1 MVNCGI
7 LGCRSLLIVVLQML
21 ILVADNTPHAIE
33 TSLFLIVHTVGD
45 FKVTRFS
52 ALKDLQQINSC
63 RLLVLIANEWILQGD
78 FTRCGVTGN
87 HSTSARLEFELDAI
101 ALLAFV
107 VEEAMGVPV
116 PCHDPHEYTII
127 KT

>member
-33 TSLFLIVHTVGD
+33 TGLFLIVHTVGD

-78 FTRCGVTGN
+78 FTRCGVAGN
-87 HSTSARLEFELDAI
+87 HSTSA
-101 ALLAFV
+101 
-107 VEEAMGVPV
+107 
-116 PCHDPHEYTII
+116 
-127 KT
+127 